1 MECPNCHH
9 WNEAGA
15 RFCEECGYDL
25 SSVVSGPAKVS
36 ITGGVSAPDA
46 PPMPWDASASKPP
59 PPMPWDVPE
68 APPISAPASATPS
81 PIMTNNQPPAASAPP
96 VNAGS
101 VVTPTDGTPAAY
113 AGPRLVLDASG
124 TIFKLGDT
132 TLVGRENPDVQIDF
146 DGYPDGQY
154 ISHRHAQ
161 ITKHDSAYYIEDLG
175 SSNHTRVNG
184 AKISV
189 GQAQPLK
196 DGDKLRFGK
205 IELTFHEQ

>member
-15 RFCEECGYDL
+15 RFCEECGFDL
-25 SSVVSGPAKVS
+25 TSVVSGPAKVS
-36 ITGGVSAPDA
+36 ITGGVTPPDA
-46 PPMPWDASASKPP
+46 PVLPWDAPQAP

-68 APPISAPASATPS
+68 APPASPAVPPPIVPDAVPVVPINVAGSPAAVTNPAAVAPAP
-81 PIMTNNQPPAASAPP
+81 
-96 VNAGS
+96 GS
-101 VVTPTDGTPAAY
+101 MPY
-113 AGPRLVLDASG
+113 AGPRLILDASG

-161 ITKHDSAYYIEDLG
+161 ITKHDTAYYIEDLG

-196 DGDKLRFGK
+196 DGDKIRFGK
-205 IELTFHEQ
+205 IELTFHEV